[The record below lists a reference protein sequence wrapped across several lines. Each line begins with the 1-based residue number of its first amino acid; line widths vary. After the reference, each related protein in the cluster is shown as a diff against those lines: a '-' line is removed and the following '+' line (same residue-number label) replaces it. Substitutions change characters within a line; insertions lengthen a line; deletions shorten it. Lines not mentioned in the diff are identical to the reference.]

1 LALVNPEPWPPCP
14 SGRISGRHERRRE
27 AEAGVELVPGF
38 RVPHLSFVD
47 IDRKTGL
54 LATPLCR
61 FPLREVF
68 FPGTEPSRFCSN
80 QDHLRILDYYSQE
93 TATEEH

>member
-1 LALVNPEPWPPCP
+1 
-14 SGRISGRHERRRE
+14 
-27 AEAGVELVPGF
+27 
-38 RVPHLSFVD
+38 VD

-54 LATPLCR
+54 LATSICR

-68 FPGTEPSRFCSN
+68 FPGTEPTRYCTN

-93 TATEEH
+93 NAKEEH